1 MAKAPGPIK
10 RAWYEWKMLRFPW
23 RKRWL
28 VGTFAHNKSL
38 TLQPRNI
45 LTYPGFDLQGNTFWE
60 FKDALHSMRNRRI
73 AKYSRSTHYGDVK
86 IGPSWMQWLRHTR
99 FEPPTIQEQ
108 QADVQ
113 RLANIKL
120 LAARADE
127 RWASKP
133 SALDAPDKQQPIQ
146 VLESRDP
153 KSGLVQ
159 TNAEQELRSR
169 GEAARSAEAGTEEP
183 ERPAHE
189 MRADVAPGAEAPQQ
203 ETGLSEEAPAFKAKK
218 RLRISKEPKE
228 DSPWKQ
234 AAAGNPGDDWQP
246 KAWTPPPR
254 KRG

>member
-1 MAKAPGPIK
+1 
-10 RAWYEWKMLRFPW
+10 
-23 RKRWL
+23 
-28 VGTFAHNKSL
+28 
-38 TLQPRNI
+38 
-45 LTYPGFDLQGNTFWE
+45 
-60 FKDALHSMRNRRI
+60 MRNRRI

-86 IGPSWMQWLRHTR
+86 IGPGWMQWLRHTR

-153 KSGLVQ
+153 KSGVVQ

-169 GEAARSAEAGTEEP
+169 GEGARSAEARTEEP

-189 MRADVAPGAEAPQQ
+189 MRADVTPGAEAPQQ

-218 RLRISKEPKE
+218 RLRINKEPKE

-246 KAWTPPPR
+246 KAWTPPLR